1 MTSARTGN
9 PAAEAPLNRRHRL
22 ILAASAVIG
31 ALLAWLLYAAMA
43 PGGFTK
49 DTVFQ
54 LEQAQQTAPL
64 NDWHPIAMT
73 WTWQWLID
81 LTGTI
86 NSMLFLQVSAAW
98 VCAVLTAY
106 YLLKVSRRGWSALA
120 GLFILFLPNTVNV
133 IGVVWKDTHLGLA
146 LYFAVILMLLIP
158 VVPRLRWVFAVLAFG
173 ALVYAGL
180 VRKNSAVAVLPII
193 AVIAV
198 WLLVRMK
205 SKKPE
210 GEKRTLSKR
219 RKLIAAVAAVVGFGA
234 VLMGVD
240 TGLKAVLK
248 PTENSQYT
256 QVLLDDLI
264 FAVPQA
270 AIDGADAPA
279 AEKTRLAQAKAT
291 CGSKNRVRHEDG
303 RPEIIWDGYW
313 ACYGKGAE
321 GAYTEIEDPEAVTS
335 IWKQTVPQHLDSYV
349 AYRAQ
354 TTTKFLFTSK
364 LEFVRDRNFDYP
376 AQSQALRSSL
386 RIYVVDFGV
395 ATFPWLYLGATALGM
410 SAAGIAVGAK
420 KKRRSLGAL
429 AIFSSA
435 VLYLM
440 TYVPTAPANDYR
452 YVFWPWLA
460 AILGWLVLWAEGQGR
475 RRAR

>member
-1 MTSARTGN
+1 
-9 PAAEAPLNRRHRL
+9 
-22 ILAASAVIG
+22 
-31 ALLAWLLYAAMA
+31 MA

-54 LEQAQQTAPL
+54 LEQAQRAIPL

-86 NSMLFLQVSAAW
+86 NSMLFLQVCAAW

-120 GLFILFLPNTVNV
+120 GLFILFLPNTVNIV
-133 IGVVWKDTHLGLA
+133 GVVWKDTHLGLA
-146 LYFAVILMLLIP
+146 LYFAVLFMLLMP
-158 VVPRLRWVFAVLAFG
+158 VAPKLRWVFAVLAFG

-193 AVIAV
+193 AVMAV
-198 WLLVRMK
+198 WLVSRMK
-205 SKKPE
+205 SNKPA
-210 GEKRTLSKR
+210 GENRALSKR

-234 VLMGVD
+234 VLMGID

-256 QVLLDDLI
+256 QVMLDDLV
-264 FAVPQA
+264 FAVPQES
-270 AIDGADAPA
+270 IDAADAPA
-279 AEKTRLAQAKAT
+279 AEKTRLAQAKIT
-291 CGSKNRVRHEDG
+291 CSDKNRKRHEAG
-303 RPEIIWDGYW
+303 GAEIIWDSYW
-313 ACYGKGAE
+313 ACYGQGSE
-321 GAYTEIEDPEAVTS
+321 GAYTAIEDPAAVTS
-335 IWKQTVPQHLDSYV
+335 IWKQTVPQHLDSYA
-349 AYRAQ
+349 AYRVQ

-364 LEFVRDRNFDYP
+364 LEFVRDRNYDYP
-376 AQSQALRSSL
+376 ARSQPLRTALRT
-386 RIYVVDFGV
+386 YVVDFGV
-395 ATFPWLYLGATALGM
+395 ATLPWLYLGATALGL
-410 SAAGIAVGAK
+410 SAVGIAVGAK
-420 KKRRSLGAL
+420 KKRRSLGAV

-452 YVFWPWLA
+452 YAFWPWLA
-460 AILGWLVLWAEGQGR
+460 AILGWLVLWAEHQR
-475 RRAR
+475 RRRKR

>member
-1 MTSARTGN
+1 M
-9 PAAEAPLNRRHRL
+9 
-22 ILAASAVIG
+22 IG

-49 DTVFQ
+49 DTAFQ
-54 LEQAQQTAPL
+54 LGQAQRTAPL

-120 GLFILFLPNTVNV
+120 GLFILFLPNTVNMV
-133 IGVVWKDTHLGLA
+133 GAVWKDTHLGLA
-146 LYFAVILMLLIP
+146 LYFAVILMLLMP
-158 VVPRLRWVFAVLAFG
+158 VVPKLRWVLAALALG

-193 AVIAV
+193 AVMAV
-198 WLLVRMK
+198 WLLVRMT
-205 SKKPE
+205 SKKPA
-210 GEKRTLSKR
+210 GENRALSKR

-234 VLMGVD
+234 VLMSVE
-240 TGLKAVLK
+240 TGLKAALK

-256 QVLLDDLI
+256 QVMLDDLI
-264 FAVPQA
+264 FAVPQES
-270 AIDGADAPA
+270 IDAADAPA
-279 AEKTRLAQAKAT
+279 AEKTRLAQAKIT
-291 CGSKNRVRHEDG
+291 CGDKNRKRLAAG
-303 RPEIIWDGYW
+303 GSEIIWDSYW
-313 ACYGKGAE
+313 ACYGQGAE
-321 GAYTEIEDPEAVTS
+321 GAYTAIEDPEAVTS
-335 IWKQTVPQHLDSYV
+335 IWKQTVPKHLSNYA
-349 AYRAQ
+349 AYRVQ

-364 LEFVRDRNFDYP
+364 LEFVRDRNYDYP
-376 AQSQALRSSL
+376 AESQTLRTALRT
-386 RIYVVDFGV
+386 YVKDFGV
-395 ATFPWLYLGATALGM
+395 ATLPWLYLGATALGLC
-410 SAAGIAVGAK
+410 AVGIAVGAK
-420 KKRRSLGAL
+420 RKRRSLGAL

-460 AILGWLVLWAEGQGR
+460 AILGWLVLWAEHQR
-475 RRAR
+475 RRRKQ

>member
-1 MTSARTGN
+1 MIPVRPNSTV
-9 PAAEAPLNRRHRL
+9 EAPLNRRHRL

-54 LEQAQQTAPL
+54 LEQAQRVLPL

-86 NSMLFLQVSAAW
+86 NSMLFLQVCAAW
-98 VCAVLTAY
+98 VCAVLTSY
-106 YLLKVSRRGWSALA
+106 YLLKVARRGWSALA
-120 GLFILFLPNTVNV
+120 GLFILFLPNTVNLV
-133 IGVVWKDTHLGLA
+133 GVVWKDTHLGLA

-193 AVIAV
+193 AVMAV

-210 GEKRTLSKR
+210 GEKRVPSKR
-219 RKLIAAVAAVVGFGA
+219 RKLATAVVAVVGFGV
-234 VLMGVD
+234 VLTGVD
-240 TGLKAVLK
+240 TGLKAVLR

-256 QVLLDDLI
+256 QVMLDDLI

-270 AIDGADAPA
+270 AIDDADAPA
-279 AEKTRLAQAKAT
+279 AEKTRLAQAKIT
-291 CGSKNRVRHEDG
+291 CGDKNSKRRG
-303 RPEIIWDGYW
+303 AGQPEIIWDGYW
-313 ACYGKGAE
+313 ACYGQGAE

-335 IWKQTVPQHLDSYV
+335 IWKQTVPQHLSNYA
-349 AYRAQ
+349 AYRVQ
-354 TTTKFLFTSK
+354 TTSKFLFTSK

-376 AQSQALRSSL
+376 AQSQELRSSL
-386 RIYVVDFGV
+386 RTYVVDFGV
-395 ATFPWLYLGATALGM
+395 ATLPWLYLGATALGLC
-410 SAAGIAVGAK
+410 AVGIAVGAK

-460 AILGWLVLWAEGQGR
+460 AILGWLVLWAERQR
-475 RRAR
+475 RRRKQ